1 VTVDTSTGDAG
12 GGSGG
17 PVGGQTAGG
26 SSNTGGP
33 PTPTGPSVSVTAT
46 GTSEAAIA
54 VEDADAGESLSVAL
68 DNATSGPVGV
78 TGLNVT
84 TSESMDYSMAV
95 STSTDAASGSPSF
108 DGRAVGFLDVAHSF
122 ADADVERATVTVQVA
137 AERFEDTDL
146 YPSDTTVYRYHD
158 GAWQALDTRVVGQD
172 DDAYTLEAET
182 PGFSVFAVG
191 VRDADVVRVSG
202 ASVTASASEVGEP
215 VAVSATVENTAA
227 YRANVT
233 LTVVAN
239 GSTVA
244 SKLVSVVAAPTL
256 RPRPS
261 TWSSTRP
268 ATTASRSGTPPPAPS
283 LSPNER
289 RREPRRQ
296 GTERP
301 GTNTTSSPTPTAVSP
316 TGDATTATGE
326 SSDGDVPGPG
336 VLGGSW
342 RPSSPRWSRPGGR
355 DVPVARSGPVTT
367 GRGDGPQAHSPLADG
382 GDYYPS
388 GRRRVHL

>member
-1 VTVDTSTGDAG
+1 
-12 GGSGG
+12 
-17 PVGGQTAGG
+17 
-26 SSNTGGP
+26 
-33 PTPTGPSVSVTAT
+33 
-46 GTSEAAIA
+46 
-54 VEDADAGESLSVAL
+54 
-68 DNATSGPVGV
+68 
-78 TGLNVT
+78 
-84 TSESMDYSMAV
+84 MAV

-233 LTVVAN
+233 LSVVAN

-244 SKLVSVVAAPTL
+244 SKLVSVAAADT
-256 RPRPS
+256 
-261 TWSSTRP
+261 
-268 ATTASRSGTPPPAPS
+268 ATTTLDVVFDAPGDYRLAVGNTAAGTLAVSERASSGTTTPGD
-283 LSPNER
+283 
-289 RREPRRQ
+289 
-296 GTERP
+296 GTP
-301 GTNTTSSPTPTAVSP
+301 GGTNTTSSPTPTAVSP

-326 SSDGDVPGPG
+326 SSDRDVPRPG
-336 VLGGSW
+336 VLRGLLAAVLAALVAT
-342 RPSSPRWSRPGGR
+342 RW
-355 DVPVARSGPVTT
+355 T
-367 GRGDGPQAHSPLADG
+367 
-382 GDYYPS
+382 
-388 GRRRVHL
+388 